1 MTSKQL
7 KYIETIEAAAKTHA
21 AVAPIAKRIAD
32 SIRLM
37 LAMGIRQPN
46 DWQFHYNG
54 GAEFRWYDGG
64 KTYSASTKYVGLGI
78 GSERFSIR
86 GRIAKER
93 YGDGR
98 DINIEGLEPN
108 DAATILKIL
117 VGIVDDAKS
126 LKEHGER

>member
-7 KYIETIEAAAKTHA
+7 KYIEVIEAAARTHS
-21 AVAPIAKRIAD
+21 AVEPIARRIAY
-32 SIRLM
+32 SIRLV
-37 LAMGIRQPN
+37 LAMGVRQPN

-64 KTYSASTKYVGLGI
+64 KTLSGSTKNVGLDV
-78 GSERFSIR
+78 GSDRFTIR
-86 GRIAKER
+86 GRIAKDK
-93 YGDGR
+93 YGEGR
-98 DINIEGLEPN
+98 GIHIEGLKPN

-126 LKEHGER
+126 LKEHGE